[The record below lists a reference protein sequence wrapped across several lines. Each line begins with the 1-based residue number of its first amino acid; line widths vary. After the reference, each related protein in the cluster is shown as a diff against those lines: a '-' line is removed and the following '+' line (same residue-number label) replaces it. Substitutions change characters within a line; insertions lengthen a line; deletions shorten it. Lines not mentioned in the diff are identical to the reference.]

1 MELNYKKY
9 GKSGPCL
16 IIIHGLLGSLDN
28 WQSIA
33 QILSEH
39 FQVYSIDQRNHGRSP
54 HSSEINYQILAED
67 LEQFILK
74 HQLENV
80 VLIGHSMGGK
90 VAMHYALNFPDKL
103 SKLIVVDIAP
113 KTYEGGHENILELMT
128 NFDLK
133 SVNSRQEIETHFV
146 ERLRSKALVQF
157 VTKNIGRKSDNSF
170 YWKCNL
176 EAIVN
181 NYEQLMKFPASK
193 KQFLGSTYFIKG
205 LLSDY
210 IQESDS
216 FFIKKYFP
224 SAKVFE
230 IKNAS
235 HWVHSENTADFV
247 NTLKYILQEN
257 G

>member
-1 MELNYKKY
+1 MELKYKKY
-9 GKSGPCL
+9 GEQGPHL
-16 IIIHGLLGSLDN
+16 IILHGLLGSLDN

-33 QILSEH
+33 QILSAH

-54 HSSEINYQILAED
+54 HSTEINYQILAED
-67 LEQFILK
+67 LEQFILQ

-80 VLIGHSMGGK
+80 VLMGHSMGGK
-90 VAMHYALNFPDKL
+90 VAMHYALSYPDKL

-113 KTYEGGHENILELMT
+113 KTYEGGHEIILELMT

-133 SVNSRQEIETHFV
+133 SVNSRQEIETHFF
-146 ERLRSKALVQF
+146 ERLRSKGLVQF

-181 NYEQLMKFPASK
+181 NYEQLMEFPASK
-193 KQFLGSTYFIKG
+193 NQFLGSTYFIKG

-216 FFIKKYFP
+216 FYIQQYFP
-224 SAKVFE
+224 NAKVFE

-235 HWVHSENTADFV
+235 HWVHSDNTADFV